1 MKSYDII
8 IVGAGPA
15 GATLGYELGRRGL
28 SALILEKDKLPRY
41 KACAGGITVRAAKL
55 LDFDIETVAERI
67 AYGARVT
74 YNLRDECVKRYKRPF
89 SYMVMRNDFD
99 QLLVRKAQEAGATV
113 MDGVPA
119 IQLGM
124 SPSGIRVVTP
134 EGSFASRIV
143 AGADGAEG
151 IVAKKSGLMQ
161 GVAFDLGLEAEVAV
175 TGDELARWDS
185 FVGVDLGQIP
195 GGYGWV
201 FPKKDHLSVGV
212 AGPTHQ
218 SKRLKPYLER
228 LLQHVGKDHTVEFSG
243 HLLPL
248 RKRNMAIQR
257 GNILLLGDA
266 AGLIHP
272 LTGEGIYYAIRSA
285 QLAALVIAD
294 ALRSDTIDLRS
305 YQRAVDSQLMPGIE
319 LGRVLLNIFT
329 RSPRLY
335 FNMIRRSDLFWRC
348 ACRMLVGT
356 RVVGA

>member
-1 MKSYDII
+1 VKSYDII

-41 KACAGGITVRAAKL
+41 KACAGGVTVRAAKL
-55 LDFDIETVAERI
+55 LDFDIEAVVERI

-99 QLLVRKAQEAGATV
+99 QLLVRKAREAGAIV

-124 SPSGIRVVTP
+124 SPAGVRVVTP

-151 IVAKKSGLMQ
+151 MVAKKSGLMQ

-185 FVGVDLGQIP
+185 FIGVDLGQIP

-228 LLQHVGKDHTVEFSG
+228 LLQHVGKDQTVEFSG

-285 QLAALVIAD
+285 QLAAPVIAG
-294 ALRSDTIDLRS
+294 ALRSDSIDLRG

-319 LGRVLLNIFT
+319 LGRVLLSIFT

-335 FNMIRRSDLFWRC
+335 FNMTRRSDLFWRC